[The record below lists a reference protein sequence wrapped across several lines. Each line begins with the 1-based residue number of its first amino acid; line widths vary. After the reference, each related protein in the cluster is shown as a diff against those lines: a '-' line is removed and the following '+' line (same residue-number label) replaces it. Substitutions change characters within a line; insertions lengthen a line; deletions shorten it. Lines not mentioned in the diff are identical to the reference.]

1 MNVFSQQ
8 QKGSVTNPLVRW
20 APLLL
25 AIAVV
30 WLATRGLK
38 RLFWTGFV
46 LAWALHGS
54 GGRFPFG
61 F

>member
-20 APLLL
+20 VPLLL
-25 AIAVV
+25 ALAIV
-30 WLATRGLK
+30 WLATRGLT
-38 RLFWTGFV
+38 RLMWTAFAIG
-46 LAWALHGS
+46 WALHWS
-54 GGRFPFG
+54 GGWFPFG